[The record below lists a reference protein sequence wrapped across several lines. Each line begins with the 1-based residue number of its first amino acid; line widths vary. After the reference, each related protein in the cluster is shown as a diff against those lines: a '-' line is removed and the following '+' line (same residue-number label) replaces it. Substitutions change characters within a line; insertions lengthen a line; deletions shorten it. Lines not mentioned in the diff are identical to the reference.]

1 MNTKVCEKCEV
12 IFEVNLNVVLVYST
26 SLEVRT
32 WASSSL
38 CSGAEVHPLHFD
50 RTGKCWEASDIMSGC
65 DAAATAAP
73 SPSAMNPR
81 PRPPFSKLFSV
92 AGGGA
97 ALFTFPPTPLPLAM
111 SSTTSTEKA
120 TVAPRLSLIR
130 VGED

>member
-1 MNTKVCEKCEV
+1 
-12 IFEVNLNVVLVYST
+12 
-26 SLEVRT
+26 
-32 WASSSL
+32 
-38 CSGAEVHPLHFD
+38 
-50 RTGKCWEASDIMSGC
+50 MSGC

-130 VGED
+130 VGEDKDIRYARMINMYILPKDGPDMYPIKDYS